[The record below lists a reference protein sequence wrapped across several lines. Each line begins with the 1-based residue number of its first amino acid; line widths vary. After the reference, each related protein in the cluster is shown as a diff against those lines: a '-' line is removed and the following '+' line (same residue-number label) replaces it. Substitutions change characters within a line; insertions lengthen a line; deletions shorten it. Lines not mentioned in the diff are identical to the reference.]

1 MSQQRLTKQDI
12 DNFLKENNTPE
23 KARKVL
29 RDAGIIDENGNLTK
43 PYQPEQLRLDEGKV
57 QRSGFSKGPTSP
69 KPKII
74 PKGQSNK
81 NKEQ

>member
-1 MSQQRLTKQDI
+1 MTQQRLTKQDI
-12 DNFLKENNTPE
+12 DEFLKENNTPE
-23 KARKVL
+23 KARKIL

-57 QRSGFSKGPTSP
+57 QRSGFRDGSTTP

-74 PKGQSNK
+74 PKGQSTK